1 MLLSLK
7 PTVFFFRIEHLYP
20 DELDAFPY
28 NVFGYMAPK
37 LVIVTTPN
45 ADFNVVFPDYHEKKL
60 RNRDHKFEWTRSEF
74 EDWWVPIF

>member
-1 MLLSLK
+1 MII
-7 PTVFFFRIEHLYP
+7 FFNSSIEHLYP

-28 NVFGYMAPK
+28 NIFGFVAAK

-45 ADFNVVFPDYHEKKL
+45 ADFNVVFSDDPKRL

-74 EDWWVPIF
+74 EDW